1 MIADVKKELD
11 SVKNKKEFLKQKL
24 EEEKDAET
32 RVEIRRLLVQE
43 IKKDALVK
51 LDINEP
57 GEYNITYDSMSEGL
71 EPIYFWLLDFMRG
84 TAPTGLGLEVKK
96 LDEAFEASVSSGYY
110 GEMGSRA
117 SIMEDRAMKIMGTVN
132 TVIRSI
138 INLMYDLKEFR
149 IRIDSYDD
157 LKSDNA
163 QKREIAEISLRGV
176 WMDQVDI
183 KHGRGSINGLAQQLQ
198 FVTLRDAFFRMKS
211 VDQIDNLD
219 LNSRVKVILKR
230 KFQEYNE
237 WRKYSGDEL
246 RKRYNIEK
254 AYLKSQVESLKL
266 YTKWARPYLIAAQ
279 KLRMRE
285 FNSPDIVNTFNN
297 MQMEISLFG
306 KKEVKP
312 ESVFEKYKK
321 IKFKNKYY
329 SCLEVEFKFRTVPQS
344 LRTAAGSQYVHAGT
358 TDMFFR
364 GYMFTDEELKI
375 IEDQEAYEGLELV
388 EELTNNSLKEI
399 YADMDLYLQDQPSE
413 QKKKK
418 EEKKKKEIVSIWNV
432 FGGFKEVTNKLKEVF
447 RYIGPTKTKDSFEVD
462 QVKSSAKKA
471 ALETVL
477 RAYDIYKKGHGMIA
491 W

>member
-149 IRIDSYDD
+149 IRIDNY
-157 LKSDNA
+157 
-163 QKREIAEISLRGV
+163 
-176 WMDQVDI
+176 
-183 KHGRGSINGLAQQLQ
+183 
-198 FVTLRDAFFRMKS
+198 
-211 VDQIDNLD
+211 D

-364 GYMFTDEELKI
+364 C
-375 IEDQEAYEGLELV
+375 
-388 EELTNNSLKEI
+388 
-399 YADMDLYLQDQPSE
+399 
-413 QKKKK
+413 
-418 EEKKKKEIVSIWNV
+418 
-432 FGGFKEVTNKLKEVF
+432 
-447 RYIGPTKTKDSFEVD
+447 
-462 QVKSSAKKA
+462 
-471 ALETVL
+471 
-477 RAYDIYKKGHGMIA
+477 
-491 W
+491 